1 MKYKKPQDWK
11 EKILNSISSQKQG
24 TSQEICT
31 GTFDGSGNLTHYN
44 WDPKKIHPYTV
55 IWIGTIFLATCIMV
69 FTEIGRHK
77 APKLRVN
84 VPIGIGTKT
93 PKSLES
99 ALLNF
104 ALTALIL
111 LNQTSYSFYFKK
123 WEFQIFLVKN
133 DPSRVY

>member
-1 MKYKKPQDWK
+1 MKNKKNNFN
-11 EKILNSISSQKQG
+11 ILQKQG

-55 IWIGTIFLATCIMV
+55 IWIGTILLATCIMV

-84 VPIGIGTKT
+84 VPIGVGTKAPKKFGKCIVELRTDCNHYLQSYKLRFLLEKVST
-93 PKSLES
+93 P
-99 ALLNF
+99 N
-104 ALTALIL
+104 LIG
-111 LNQTSYSFYFKK
+111 
-123 WEFQIFLVKN
+123 
-133 DPSRVY
+133 